1 VQFWNPGTIL
11 SRFQAKMKIHVKRKA
26 NEMLRLNSENLAS
39 YFKGK
44 ELAFPKINLI
54 ELELEEELPSGQIV
68 LKTKCMFPV
77 RNF

>member
-11 SRFQAKMKIHVKRKA
+11 SRFQAKLKIYVKRKA

-44 ELAFPKINLI
+44 EPAFPKINLI
-54 ELELEEELPSGQIV
+54 EQELEEELSIGQIV
-68 LKTKCMFPV
+68 LKNKCMYSV